1 MRPVPNDGKFSAL
14 SRGKI
19 SEQSN
24 KYFFLLFTKFWKIL
38 VGSILPPLG
47 LYRYHIIRKYI
58 YNFFIFWD
66 FKKRTTP
73 SWSVNFSRFFDVSS
87 SKSHIFSQKFSFFL
101 TDLTKKFE
109 KNFQK
114 FVQARDLRP
123 VQTTANFVLYH
134 VVKFQLNRISTFFAI
149 YKTNFHF

>member
-1 MRPVPNDGKFSAL
+1 MRLVPNDGKFCAL

-24 KYFFLLFTKFWKIL
+24 KYFFCYLQNFEKFWL
-38 VGSILPPLG
+38 GQFCPPPLG

-73 SWSVNFSRFFDVSS
+73 SWSVNFSRSFDVSS
-87 SKSHIFSQKFSFFL
+87 SESHIFSQKFSFFL
-101 TDLTKKFE
+101 TDLTKKIE
-109 KNFQK
+109 KNFQNFCENPNLTK
-114 FVQARDLRP
+114 TVGLTRKLRE
-123 VQTTANFVLYH
+123 Q
-134 VVKFQLNRISTFFAI
+134 KCS
-149 YKTNFHF
+149 